1 MHIFTK
7 TVLTCEEK
15 KHLLQPNTLTMML
28 SRGGGGRL
36 VVHAHAGGL
45 GADHGDGVLVVA
57 QHAVRVQTRG
67 GRLLHRGG
75 RTLVTCQKKDNVQG

>member
-1 MHIFTK
+1 
-7 TVLTCEEK
+7 
-15 KHLLQPNTLTMML
+15 ML

-75 RTLVTCQKKDNVQG
+75 RGDIGNGNCQKER

>member
-1 MHIFTK
+1 
-7 TVLTCEEK
+7 
-15 KHLLQPNTLTMML
+15 
-28 SRGGGGRL
+28 
-36 VVHAHAGGL
+36 
-45 GADHGDGVLVVA
+45 VVA